1 MKGIWTT
8 SGLEAETNDGNVK
21 YILSKVTSL
30 SAYNE
35 MEQYIY
41 KSSVFF
47 RNNQYIWEQTVDSG
61 TTYTSLQEFLN
72 QISHIAELS
81 KAYNEL
87 LNTRNND

>member
-30 SAYNE
+30 SAYNG

-47 RNNQYIWEQTVDSG
+47 RNTQHIWEQTVDSG
-61 TTYTSLQEFLN
+61 TTYTSLQEFLS
-72 QISHIAELS
+72 QISHIPELS

-87 LNTRNND
+87 IKTRNND

>member
-1 MKGIWTT
+1 MKGIWIT
-8 SGLEAETNDGNVK
+8 SGLEAESNDGNVK

-30 SAYNE
+30 SAYDGI
-35 MEQYIY
+35 EQTVFA
-41 KSSVFF
+41 SSVFF
-47 RNNQYIWEQTVDSG
+47 RNNQHIWERTVDSG

>member
-8 SGLEAETNDGNVK
+8 SGIEAETNDGKVK

-30 SAYNE
+30 SAYSGI
-35 MEQYIY
+35 EQYVY

-47 RNNQYIWEQTVDSG
+47 RNNQHIWEQTVDSG
-61 TTYTSLQEFLN
+61 TTYTSLKEFLN
-72 QISHIAELS
+72 QISHIPEMS

-87 LNTRNND
+87 SENKK